1 MTFHEKTGSGKFIAI
16 LNAID
21 EGFSYI
27 EDHFIIISFYS
38 LSSII
43 INYLCFPCKLR
54 KNDLL

>member
-16 LNAID
+16 LNAIE

-27 EDHFIIISFYS
+27 EDHFIISFYS

-43 INYLCFPCKLR
+43 INYLCFPCKLS
-54 KNDLL
+54 KDDLL